1 MVHKSDYFYINGLDI
16 FKVVLKEKEGKKL
29 SLVAEELTLKIYQGD
44 RYEVLKRN
52 SA

>member
-16 FKVVLKEKEGKKL
+16 FKVVEKEGKKL
-29 SLVAEELTLKIYQGD
+29 SLVAEELTLKIYQRD

-52 SA
+52 SD